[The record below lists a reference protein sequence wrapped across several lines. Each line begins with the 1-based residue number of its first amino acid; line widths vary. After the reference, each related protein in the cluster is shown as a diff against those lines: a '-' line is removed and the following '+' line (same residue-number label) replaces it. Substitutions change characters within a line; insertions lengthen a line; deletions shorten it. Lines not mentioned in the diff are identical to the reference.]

1 MDQQFY
7 IDAMRAKGVADAT
20 DLQQRSAEMNGTALY
35 AEEEKI
41 PSFGAACAKMNMLE
55 RPVGFVCKS
64 SAGRVVKLLQVY
76 DSTIYPQEPEELPAQ
91 WGFKWS
97 TDPSKALPFIAL
109 STSPYSK
116 GDCCT
121 EGGKTWRSKIDNNV
135 HSPSDYPQ
143 GWQDV
148 ATDGGGG
155 TVDPEP
161 QPEPTEPTGPEQ
173 PQPEPPTEPTEPEPE
188 RPTEPEQP
196 EKPPEF
202 VQPTG
207 GHDAY
212 KIGDRVTYKGKV
224 YESTINGNVWTPD
237 AYPQGW
243 REIV

>member
-1 MDQQFY
+1 MKQQLY
-7 IDAMRAKGVADAT
+7 IDAMHAKGVADAT

-41 PSFGAACAKMNMLE
+41 PDFKMACAKMNMLE

-76 DSTIYPQEPEELPAQ
+76 DSTVYAQEPEELPAQ

-121 EGGKTWRSKIDNNV
+121 EGGKVWRSLIDNNV

-148 ATDGGGG
+148 ATEGGGS

-161 QPEPTEPTGPEQ
+161 QPEPSPQVPDFKHPTGA
-173 PQPEPPTEPTEPEPE
+173 
-188 RPTEPEQP
+188 
-196 EKPPEF
+196 
-202 VQPTG
+202 
-207 GHDAY
+207 HDSY
-212 KIGDRVTYKGKV
+212 KKGDRVRFEGKV
-224 YESTINGNVWTPD
+224 YESLIDNNAYSPAT
-237 AYPQGW
+237 YPQGW
-243 REIV
+243 REVTE